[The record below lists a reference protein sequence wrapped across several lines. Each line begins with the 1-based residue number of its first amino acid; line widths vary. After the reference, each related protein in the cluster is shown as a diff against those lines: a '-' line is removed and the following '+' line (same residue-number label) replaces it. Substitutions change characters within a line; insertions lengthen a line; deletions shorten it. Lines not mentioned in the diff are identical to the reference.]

1 MEKKIL
7 RQLIMM
13 SMRVLYGFLIQL
25 IFCSVL
31 LANTSNAQRK
41 TIEDVRVELEV
52 QNKSLRAVF
61 NDIEQKTDFRFT
73 FDANHIDTSSRL
85 GAISH
90 SGTVYDLLVT
100 LSRQTGLSFTQINDN
115 IHVNANSQNT
125 AVAIAE
131 AEEIKVSGKVVDDTG
146 AAMPGVTVKVES
158 TGQGTVTDLDGKYQI
173 EVEGGDVLIFSFI
186 GFVTQRR
193 EVGNQ
198 SIIDVEMQEDTQA
211 LEEVVVVGY
220 GTVKKSDLTGS
231 VVSLRSDEQ
240 NQGVNTSVDQLLKG
254 KAAGVNVV
262 QNSSE
267 PGGGIS
273 ISIRGASSVNAGTGP
288 LYVIDGLP
296 IDNSAMTTGGGSNYP
311 DVRTPTNPLAAIN
324 PNDIESIE
332 ILKDASATAIYG
344 ARGANGVIMVTT
356 KKGKS
361 GQMRI
366 NYDGYVGVQSVAR
379 RLDVLNAEQYQMVM
393 NDLIADGG
401 GIADQ
406 MVDVIE
412 DGGTD
417 WQDELFRSNA
427 PVTNQN
433 LSFSG
438 GNEKTNYFAAL
449 NYFNQEGVVK
459 SSAFE
464 RYSARLNLETKFSDR
479 LTLGMNL
486 NASFSENDQVPAQS
500 FGVNENNGSL
510 YAAYNFDPTL
520 SIYGDDG
527 RYRISPFIS
536 IDNPLAIAYGKN
548 AMIERYRNMAVA
560 YADYKILPEWSVKLN
575 LGTDV
580 TNQRR
585 DVYIDRS
592 TKDGLANGGIATIL
606 QERQSNYLIELTTTY
621 DKTFDDHH
629 FTAVAG
635 VTTQKFA
642 SANTTSHGKS
652 FPSDATGT
660 DNIGLGDPTQF
671 NINSFRANNRLLS
684 YLGRVN
690 YTLMDKYLFTGTLR
704 IDGSSRFG
712 ENNKFG
718 YFPSGAFAWKVNEEP
733 FMQDLETLSTLKFRA
748 SWGQTGNQEIGNYL
762 SISTFIPGPDAV
774 FNDQKV
780 STTQPARIPN
790 PDLKWE
796 TTEQW
801 DIGLDF
807 GLFRDRVFGSLD
819 YFRKNTFDMLL
830 YLPIPTSTGYTRR
843 ITNIGSVKNSGIE
856 AAITSVNFDGEFS
869 WTTTLNLATVKNEV
883 TSLGGVGQII
893 GGSAGFANQI
903 WIIKEGL
910 PMNSFYGYQID
921 GVWQEGDDFDQTT
934 DNVAPGD
941 LKFRDVNGDQTVN
954 ADDREVLGN
963 SFPDLTYSFA
973 NTFEYKGFSL
983 YVFFEGVHGISML
996 NNNLVDT
1003 YFPIN
1008 FRRNKFAK
1016 PYLNRWT
1023 PENPSTVYPSFV
1035 NPTGQGQKEV
1045 NSYTIQDASYLRLN
1059 TVTLNYNIPMQQSNT
1074 FRSAQVYVT
1083 GTNLWT
1089 ITNYDGVDP
1098 AVNPNGNANIRID
1111 YNAYP
1116 TATSFLLGVKLGF

>member
-1 MEKKIL
+1 MQKKIL
-7 RQLIMM
+7 RQLIKM

-25 IFCSVL
+25 AFCTVL
-31 LANTSNAQRK
+31 LANTSKAQRK
-41 TIEDVRVELEV
+41 TIEEVRVDVRLQDRTLGAIMKDLE
-52 QNKSLRAVF
+52 R
-61 NDIEQKTDFRFT
+61 KTDFRFT
-73 FDANHIDTSSRL
+73 FDTNGVNTDQQMASDNF
-85 GAISH
+85 
-90 SGTVYDLLVT
+90 SGTVYELLVI
-100 LSRQTGLSFTQINDN
+100 LSRQSGLSFTQINSN
-115 IHVNANSQNT
+115 IHVSENESRKE
-125 AVAIAE
+125 VAIKEAAE
-131 AEEIKVSGKVVDDTG
+131 ITVKGKVVDESG
-146 AAMPGVTVKVES
+146 LALPGLTVKIES
-158 TGQGTVTDLDGKYQI
+158 SGRGTVTDLDGNYQI
-173 EVEGGDVLIFSFI
+173 TAEEGDVLIFSFI
-186 GFVTQRR
+186 GFETQR
-193 EVGNQ
+193 VQIGNQ
-198 SIIDVEMQEDTQA
+198 TTIDVVMKEDTQA

-231 VVSLRSDEQ
+231 VVSLKSDEQ

-296 IDNSAMTTGGGSNYP
+296 IDNSSMTAGSGGNYP
-311 DVRTPTNPLAAIN
+311 DSRTPTNPLAAIN

-366 NYDGYVGVQSVAR
+366 NYDGYVGVQHVAN
-379 RLDVLNAEQYQMVM
+379 RLDVLSAEEYQTVM
-393 NDLIADGG
+393 NGIIADGG

-406 MVDVIE
+406 EVDVIE

-417 WQDELFRSNA
+417 WQDELFRTSA

-449 NYFNQEGVVK
+449 NYFNQQGVVK

-479 LTLGMNL
+479 LTVGLNMNT
-486 NASFSENDQVPAQS
+486 SFSENDQVPAQS
-500 FGVNENNGSL
+500 FGVNENNGAL

-520 SIYGDDG
+520 SIYGEDG
-527 RYRISPFIS
+527 RYRISPYIS
-536 IDNPLAIAYGKN
+536 IDNPLALAFGKN
-548 AMIERYRNMAVA
+548 AMIERYRNMAVT
-560 YADYKILPEWSVKLN
+560 YANYKILPEWSVKVN
-575 LGTDV
+575 FGTDV
-580 TNQRR
+580 TNQRK

-606 QERQSNYLIELTTTY
+606 QERQSNYLMEFTTTY
-621 DKTFDDHH
+621 DKTFNDHH
-629 FTAVAG
+629 LTAVAG
-635 VTTQKFA
+635 VTTQKF
-642 SANTTSHGKS
+642 SMANTQSHGKS

-671 NINSFRANNRLLS
+671 NINSFKATNRLLS

-690 YTLMDKYLFTGTLR
+690 YTLKDKYLFTGTLR

-712 ENNKFG
+712 ENNKYG
-718 YFPSGAFAWKVNEEP
+718 YFPSGAFAWKVKEES
-733 FMQDLETLSTLKFRA
+733 FMQDLEALSTFKFRA

-762 SISTFIPGPDAV
+762 SISTFVPGPDAV

-819 YFRKNTFDMLL
+819 YFSKKTFDMLL
-830 YLPIPTSTGYTRR
+830 YLPIPTSTGYTNR

-856 AAITSVNFDGEFS
+856 AAITSVNFDGDFT

-910 PMNSFYGYQID
+910 PMYSFYGYQVD

-941 LKFRDVNGDQTVN
+941 LKFRDIDGDQTVN

-963 SFPDLTYSFA
+963 SFPDLTYSLA

-983 YVFFEGVHGISML
+983 YVFLEGVHGISML

-1008 FRRNKFAK
+1008 FRRNKFAE

-1023 PENPSTVYPSFV
+1023 PENPSNEYPSFV
-1035 NPTGQGQKEV
+1035 NPTAQGQKEV
-1045 NSYTIQDASYLRLN
+1045 NSYTVQDASYLRLN
-1059 TVTLNYNIPMQQSNT
+1059 TVTLNYTIPMQSNT
-1074 FRSAQVYVT
+1074 FRNAQVYVT
-1083 GTNLWT
+1083 GTNLLT
-1089 ITNYDGVDP
+1089 ITKYDGVDP

-1116 TATSFLLGVKLGF
+1116 TAMSFLLGVKLGF

>member
-1 MEKKIL
+1 MQKKIL
-7 RQLIMM
+7 RQLIKM

-25 IFCSVL
+25 VFCTVL

-41 TIEDVRVELEV
+41 TIEDVRVDVRL
-52 QNKSLRAVF
+52 QNKSLQAVM
-61 NDIEQKTDFRFT
+61 DDLERKTDFRFT
-73 FDANHIDTSSRL
+73 FDTNGIDTGQRVVSDGFTGS
-85 GAISH
+85 
-90 SGTVYDLLVT
+90 VYDLLVI
-100 LSRQTGLSFTQINDN
+100 LSRESGLSFTQINNN
-115 IHVNANSQNT
+115 IHVSENENSEK
-125 AVAIAE
+125 VAIKEAAE
-131 AEEIKVSGKVVDDTG
+131 VTIKGKVVDEEG
-146 AAMPGVTVKVES
+146 MALPGLTVKIES
-158 TGQGTVTDLDGKYQI
+158 SGKGTVTDL
-173 EVEGGDVLIFSFI
+173 EGNYKITAEEGDVLIFSFI
-186 GFVTQRR
+186 GFETQR
-193 EVGNQ
+193 VQIGNQ
-198 SIIDVEMQEDTQA
+198 TSIDVVMKEDTQA

-267 PGGGIS
+267 PGGGVS

-296 IDNSAMTTGGGSNYP
+296 IDNSSMTAGGGGNYP
-311 DVRTPTNPLAAIN
+311 DTRSPTNPLAAIN

-366 NYDGYVGVQSVAR
+366 NYDGYVGVQNIAN
-379 RLDVLNAEQYQMVM
+379 RLDVLSATEYQMVM
-393 NDLIADGG
+393 NDIIADGG

-406 MVDVIE
+406 TVDIIE
-412 DGGTD
+412 EGGTD
-417 WQDELFRSNA
+417 WQDELFRTSA

-449 NYFNQEGVVK
+449 NYFNQQGVVK

-479 LTLGMNL
+479 LTVGLNMNT
-486 NASFSENDQVPAQS
+486 SFSENDQVPAQS
-500 FGVNENNGSL
+500 FGVNENNGAL

-527 RYRISPFIS
+527 RYRISPYIS
-536 IDNPLAIAYGKN
+536 IDNPLALAFGKN
-548 AMIERYRNMAVA
+548 AMIERYRNMAVT
-560 YADYKILPEWSVKLN
+560 YANYKILPEWSVKVN
-575 LGTDV
+575 FGTDV
-580 TNQRR
+580 TNQRK

-592 TKDGLANGGIATIL
+592 TLDGLANGGIATIL
-606 QERQSNYLIELTTTY
+606 QERQSNYLMELTTTY

-629 FTAVAG
+629 LTALAG
-635 VTTQKFA
+635 VTTQKF
-642 SANTTSHGKS
+642 SMSNTASHGKS

-671 NINSFRANNRLLS
+671 NINSFKATNRLLS

-690 YTLMDKYLFTGTLR
+690 YTLKDKYLFTGTLR

-718 YFPSGAFAWKVNEEP
+718 YFPSGAFAWKVKEES
-733 FMQDLETLSTLKFRA
+733 FMQDLEALSTFKFRA

-762 SISTFIPGPDAV
+762 SISTFVPGPDAV

-819 YFRKNTFDMLL
+819 YFRKNTYDMLL
-830 YLPIPTSTGYTRR
+830 FLPIPTSTGYTNR

-856 AAITSVNFDGEFS
+856 AAITSVNFDGEFT
-869 WTTTLNLATVKNEV
+869 WTTTLNLATIKNEV

-893 GGSAGFANQI
+893 GGGAGFANQI
-903 WIIKEGL
+903 WKIQEGL
-910 PMNSFYGYQID
+910 PMYSFYGYQVD

-934 DNVAPGD
+934 DNVEPGD
-941 LKFRDVNGDQTVN
+941 LKFRDINGDQTVN

-963 SFPDLTYSFA
+963 SFPDLTYSIA

-1008 FRRNKFAK
+1008 FRRNKFAE

-1023 PENPSTVYPSFV
+1023 PENPSNEYPSFV
-1035 NPTGQGQKEV
+1035 NPTAQGQKEV

-1059 TVTLNYNIPMQQSNT
+1059 TVTLNYTIPMQSNT
-1074 FRSAQVYVT
+1074 FRNAQVYVT
-1083 GTNLWT
+1083 GTNLFT
-1089 ITNYDGVDP
+1089 ITKYDGVDP

-1116 TATSFLLGVKLGF
+1116 TAMSFLLGVKLGF

>member
-1 MEKKIL
+1 M
-7 RQLIMM
+7 
-13 SMRVLYGFLIQL
+13 
-25 IFCSVL
+25 
-31 LANTSNAQRK
+31 
-41 TIEDVRVELEV
+41 
-52 QNKSLRAVF
+52 
-61 NDIEQKTDFRFT
+61 
-73 FDANHIDTSSRL
+73 
-85 GAISH
+85 
-90 SGTVYDLLVT
+90 
-100 LSRQTGLSFTQINDN
+100 TQ
-115 IHVNANSQNT
+115 
-125 AVAIAE
+125 
-131 AEEIKVSGKVVDDTG
+131 
-146 AAMPGVTVKVES
+146 
-158 TGQGTVTDLDGKYQI
+158 
-173 EVEGGDVLIFSFI
+173 EVEI
-186 GFVTQRR
+186 
-193 EVGNQ
+193 GNQ
-198 SIIDVEMQEDTQA
+198 STIDITLREDTHS
-211 LEEVVVVGY
+211 LEEVVVIGY

-267 PGGGIS
+267 PGGGVS

-296 IDNSAMTTGGGSNYP
+296 IDNSAMTTNGGGNYP
-311 DVRTPTNPLAAIN
+311 SIRTPTNPLAAIN

-356 KKGKS
+356 KKGDS

-366 NYDGYVGVQSVAR
+366 NYDGYVGIQNVGN
-379 RLDVLNAEQYQMVM
+379 RLDMLNAEEYQQVM
-393 NDLIADGG
+393 NGIIADGG

-406 MVDVIE
+406 AVDVIE

-417 WQDELFRSNA
+417 WQEELFRTNA

-438 GNEKTNYFAAL
+438 GNDKTNYFAAL
-449 NYFNQEGVVK
+449 NYFNQQGVVN

-464 RYSARLNLETKFSDR
+464 RYSARLNLESKFSER
-479 LTLGMNL
+479 LTVGL
-486 NASFSENDQVPAQS
+486 NINSSYSQNDQVPAQS
-500 FGVNENNGSL
+500 FGVNENNGAL

-520 SIYGDDG
+520 SIYGEDG
-527 RYRISPFIS
+527 RYRISPYIS
-536 IDNPLAIAYGKN
+536 IDNPLALAYGKN
-548 AMIERYRNMAVA
+548 AMIERYRNMAVT
-560 YADYKILPEWSVKLN
+560 YAKYKILPEWSVN
-575 LGTDV
+575 VNFGTDV

-592 TKDGLANGGIATIL
+592 TLDGLANGGIATIA
-606 QERQSNYLIELTTTY
+606 QERQSNYLMEFTTTY
-621 DKTFDDHH
+621 DKAFADHH
-629 FTAVAG
+629 IAAVAG
-635 VTTQKFA
+635 VTTQKF
-642 SANTTSHGKS
+642 SMANTQSHGKS

-671 NINSFRANNRLLS
+671 NINSFKATNRLLS

-690 YTLMDKYLFTGTLR
+690 YTLKNKYLFTGTLR

-712 ENNKFG
+712 ENNKYG
-718 YFPSGAFAWKVNEEP
+718 YFPSGAFAWKMKEER
-733 FMQDLETLSTLKFRA
+733 FMQDLEALSTMKFRA

-762 SISTFIPGPDAV
+762 SISTFVPGPDAV
-774 FNDQKV
+774 LNDQKV

-807 GLFRDRVFGSLD
+807 GLFKDRIFGSLD
-819 YFRKNTFDMLL
+819 YFSKKTFDMLL
-830 YLPIPTSTGYTRR
+830 YLPIPTSTGYTNR
-843 ITNIGSVKNSGIE
+843 ITNIGSVRNTGLE
-856 AAITSVNFDGEFS
+856 AAITSVNFDREFT
-869 WTTTLNLATVKNEV
+869 WTTTLNLATLKNEV
-883 TSLGGVGQII
+883 TSLGGAGQII

-903 WIIKEGL
+903 WIIKKGL
-910 PMNSFYGYQID
+910 PMYSFYGYQVD
-921 GVWQEGDDFDQTT
+921 GVWQEGDDYDQTT
-934 DNVAPGD
+934 DNVSPGD
-941 LKFRDVNGDQTVN
+941 MKFRDVNGDRTVN
-954 ADDREVLGN
+954 ADDRQVLGN
-963 SFPDLTYSFA
+963 SFPDLTYSIA

-1008 FRRNKFAK
+1008 FRRNKFAE

-1023 PENPSTVYPSFV
+1023 PDNPSTVYPSFV
-1035 NPTGQGQKEV
+1035 NPTAQGQKEV
-1045 NSYTIQDASYLRLN
+1045 NSYTIEDASYLRLN
-1059 TVTLNYNIPMQQSNT
+1059 TVTLNYTIPMQSDT
-1074 FRSAQVYVT
+1074 FRNAQVYVT

-1089 ITNYDGVDP
+1089 ITNYSGVDP

-1116 TATSFLLGVKLGF
+1116 TATTFLLGVKLGF

>member
-1 MEKKIL
+1 
-7 RQLIMM
+7 
-13 SMRVLYGFLIQL
+13 MRVLYGFLIQL
-25 IFCSVL
+25 AFCTVL
-31 LANTSNAQRK
+31 LANTSKAQRK
-41 TIEDVRVELEV
+41 TIEEVRVDVRLQDRTLGAIMKDLE
-52 QNKSLRAVF
+52 R
-61 NDIEQKTDFRFT
+61 KTDFRFT
-73 FDANHIDTSSRL
+73 FDTNGVNTDQQMASDNF
-85 GAISH
+85 
-90 SGTVYDLLVT
+90 SGTVYELLVI
-100 LSRQTGLSFTQINDN
+100 LSRQSGLSFTQINSN
-115 IHVNANSQNT
+115 IHVSENESRKE
-125 AVAIAE
+125 VAIKEAAE
-131 AEEIKVSGKVVDDTG
+131 ITVKGKVVDESG
-146 AAMPGVTVKVES
+146 LALPGLTVKIES
-158 TGQGTVTDLDGKYQI
+158 SGRGTVTDLDGNYQI
-173 EVEGGDVLIFSFI
+173 TAEEGDVLIFSFI
-186 GFVTQRR
+186 GFETQR
-193 EVGNQ
+193 VQIGNQ
-198 SIIDVEMQEDTQA
+198 TTIDVVMKEDTQA

-231 VVSLRSDEQ
+231 VVSLKSDEQ

-296 IDNSAMTTGGGSNYP
+296 IDNSSMTAGSGGNYP
-311 DVRTPTNPLAAIN
+311 DSRTPTNPLAAIN

-366 NYDGYVGVQSVAR
+366 NYDGYVGVQHVAN
-379 RLDVLNAEQYQMVM
+379 RLDVLSAEEYQTVM
-393 NDLIADGG
+393 NGIIADGG

-406 MVDVIE
+406 EVDVIE

-417 WQDELFRSNA
+417 WQDELFRTSA

-449 NYFNQEGVVK
+449 NYFNQQGVVK

-479 LTLGMNL
+479 LTVGLNMNT
-486 NASFSENDQVPAQS
+486 SFSENDQVPAQS
-500 FGVNENNGSL
+500 FGVNENNGAL

-520 SIYGDDG
+520 SIYGEDG
-527 RYRISPFIS
+527 RYRISPYIS
-536 IDNPLAIAYGKN
+536 IDNPLALAFGKN
-548 AMIERYRNMAVA
+548 AMIERYRNMAVT
-560 YADYKILPEWSVKLN
+560 YANYKILPEWSVKVN
-575 LGTDV
+575 FGTDV
-580 TNQRR
+580 TNQRK

-606 QERQSNYLIELTTTY
+606 QERQSNYLMEFTTTY
-621 DKTFDDHH
+621 DKTFNDHH
-629 FTAVAG
+629 LTAVAG
-635 VTTQKFA
+635 VTTQKF
-642 SANTTSHGKS
+642 SMANTQSHGKS

-671 NINSFRANNRLLS
+671 NINSFKATNRLLS

-690 YTLMDKYLFTGTLR
+690 YTLKDKYLFTGTLR

-712 ENNKFG
+712 ENNKYG
-718 YFPSGAFAWKVNEEP
+718 YFPSGAFAWKVKEES
-733 FMQDLETLSTLKFRA
+733 FMQDLEALSTFKFRA

-762 SISTFIPGPDAV
+762 SISTFVPGPDAV

-819 YFRKNTFDMLL
+819 YFSKKTFDMLL
-830 YLPIPTSTGYTRR
+830 YLPIPTSTGYTNR

-856 AAITSVNFDGEFS
+856 AAITSVNFDGDFT

-910 PMNSFYGYQID
+910 PMYSFYGYQVD

-941 LKFRDVNGDQTVN
+941 LKFRDIDGDQTVN

-963 SFPDLTYSFA
+963 SFPDLTYSLA

-983 YVFFEGVHGISML
+983 YVFLEGVHGISML

-1008 FRRNKFAK
+1008 FRRNKFAE

-1023 PENPSTVYPSFV
+1023 PENPSNEYPSFV
-1035 NPTGQGQKEV
+1035 NPTAQGQKEV
-1045 NSYTIQDASYLRLN
+1045 NSYTVQDASYLRLN
-1059 TVTLNYNIPMQQSNT
+1059 TVTLNYTIPMQSNT
-1074 FRSAQVYVT
+1074 FRNAQVYVT
-1083 GTNLWT
+1083 GTNLLT
-1089 ITNYDGVDP
+1089 ITKYDGVDP

-1116 TATSFLLGVKLGF
+1116 TAMSFLLGVKLGF

>member
-1 MEKKIL
+1 
-7 RQLIMM
+7 
-13 SMRVLYGFLIQL
+13 MRVLYGFLIQL
-25 IFCSVL
+25 VFCTVL

-41 TIEDVRVELEV
+41 TIEDVRVDVRL
-52 QNKSLRAVF
+52 QNKSLQAVM
-61 NDIEQKTDFRFT
+61 DDLERKTDFRFT
-73 FDANHIDTSSRL
+73 FDTNGIDTGQRVVSDGFTGS
-85 GAISH
+85 
-90 SGTVYDLLVT
+90 VYDLLVI
-100 LSRQTGLSFTQINDN
+100 LSRESGLSFTQINNN
-115 IHVNANSQNT
+115 IHVSENENSEK
-125 AVAIAE
+125 VAIKEAAE
-131 AEEIKVSGKVVDDTG
+131 VTIKGKVVDEEG
-146 AAMPGVTVKVES
+146 MALPGLTVKIES
-158 TGQGTVTDLDGKYQI
+158 SGKGTVTDL
-173 EVEGGDVLIFSFI
+173 EGNYKITAEEGDVLIFSFI
-186 GFVTQRR
+186 GFETQR
-193 EVGNQ
+193 VQIGNQ
-198 SIIDVEMQEDTQA
+198 TSIDVVMKEDTQA

-267 PGGGIS
+267 PGGGVS

-296 IDNSAMTTGGGSNYP
+296 IDNSSMTAGGGGNYP
-311 DVRTPTNPLAAIN
+311 DTRSPTNPLAAIN

-366 NYDGYVGVQSVAR
+366 NYDGYVGVQNIAN
-379 RLDVLNAEQYQMVM
+379 RLDVLSATEYQMVM
-393 NDLIADGG
+393 NDIIADGG

-406 MVDVIE
+406 TVDIIE
-412 DGGTD
+412 EGGTD
-417 WQDELFRSNA
+417 WQDELFRTSA

-449 NYFNQEGVVK
+449 NYFNQQGVVK

-479 LTLGMNL
+479 LTVGLNMNT
-486 NASFSENDQVPAQS
+486 SFSENDQVPAQS
-500 FGVNENNGSL
+500 FGVNENNGAL

-527 RYRISPFIS
+527 RYRISPYIS
-536 IDNPLAIAYGKN
+536 IDNPLALAFGKN
-548 AMIERYRNMAVA
+548 AMIERYRNMAVT
-560 YADYKILPEWSVKLN
+560 YANYKILPEWSVKVN
-575 LGTDV
+575 FGTDV
-580 TNQRR
+580 TNQRK

-592 TKDGLANGGIATIL
+592 TLDGLANGGIATIL
-606 QERQSNYLIELTTTY
+606 QERQSNYLMELTTTY

-629 FTAVAG
+629 LTALAG
-635 VTTQKFA
+635 VTTQKF
-642 SANTTSHGKS
+642 SMSNTASHGKS

-671 NINSFRANNRLLS
+671 NINSFKATNRLLS

-690 YTLMDKYLFTGTLR
+690 YTLKDKYLFTGTLR

-718 YFPSGAFAWKVNEEP
+718 YFPSGAFAWKVKEES
-733 FMQDLETLSTLKFRA
+733 FMQDLEALSTFKFRA

-762 SISTFIPGPDAV
+762 SISTFVPGPDAV

-819 YFRKNTFDMLL
+819 YFRKNTYDMLL
-830 YLPIPTSTGYTRR
+830 FLPIPTSTGYTNR

-856 AAITSVNFDGEFS
+856 AAITSVNFDGEFT
-869 WTTTLNLATVKNEV
+869 WTTTLNLATIKNEV

-893 GGSAGFANQI
+893 GGGAGFANQI
-903 WIIKEGL
+903 WKIQEGL
-910 PMNSFYGYQID
+910 PMYSFYGYQVD

-934 DNVAPGD
+934 DNVEPGD
-941 LKFRDVNGDQTVN
+941 LKFRDINGDQTVN

-963 SFPDLTYSFA
+963 SFPDLTYSIA

-1008 FRRNKFAK
+1008 FRRNKFAE

-1023 PENPSTVYPSFV
+1023 PENPSNEYPSFV
-1035 NPTGQGQKEV
+1035 NPTAQGQKEV

-1059 TVTLNYNIPMQQSNT
+1059 TVTLNYTIPMQSNT
-1074 FRSAQVYVT
+1074 FRNAQVYVT
-1083 GTNLWT
+1083 GTNLFT
-1089 ITNYDGVDP
+1089 ITKYDGVDP

-1116 TATSFLLGVKLGF
+1116 TAMSFLLGVKLGF

>member
-1 MEKKIL
+1 
-7 RQLIMM
+7 
-13 SMRVLYGFLIQL
+13 MRVLYGFLIQL
-25 IFCSVL
+25 VFCTVL

-41 TIEDVRVELEV
+41 TIEDVRVDVRLQDRTLQAVMKDLE
-52 QNKSLRAVF
+52 R
-61 NDIEQKTDFRFT
+61 KTDFRFT
-73 FDANHIDTSSRL
+73 FDTNGVDTDQKMASDKFTGS
-85 GAISH
+85 
-90 SGTVYDLLVT
+90 VYDLLVV
-100 LSRQTGLSFTQINDN
+100 LSRESGLSFTQINNN
-115 IHVNANSQNT
+115 IHVSENENKGK
-125 AVAIAE
+125 VAIKEAAE
-131 AEEIKVSGKVVDDTG
+131 ITIKGKVVDEVG
-146 AAMPGVTVKVES
+146 MALPGLTVKIES
-158 TGQGTVTDLDGKYQI
+158 SGKGTVTDLEGNYQLTA
-173 EVEGGDVLIFSFI
+173 EEGDVLIFSFI
-186 GFVTQRR
+186 GFQTQR
-193 EVGNQ
+193 VQIGNQ
-198 SIIDVEMQEDTQA
+198 TTIDVIMKEDTQA

-296 IDNSAMTTGGGSNYP
+296 IDNSSMTTSGGGNYP
-311 DVRTPTNPLAAIN
+311 DSRSPTNPLAAIN

-361 GQMRI
+361 GQTRI
-366 NYDGYVGVQSVAR
+366 NYDGYVGVQNVAN
-379 RLDVLNAEQYQMVM
+379 RLDVLSAEEYQMVM
-393 NDLIADGG
+393 NGIIADGG

-406 MVDVIE
+406 TVDVIE
-412 DGGTD
+412 DGGTN
-417 WQDELFRSNA
+417 WQDELFRTSA

-449 NYFNQEGVVK
+449 NYFNQQGVVK

-479 LTLGMNL
+479 LTVGLNMNT
-486 NASFSENDQVPAQS
+486 SFSENDQVPAQS
-500 FGVNENNGSL
+500 FGVNENNGAL

-527 RYRISPFIS
+527 RYRISPYIS
-536 IDNPLAIAYGKN
+536 IDNPLALAYGKN
-548 AMIERYRNMAVA
+548 AMIERYRNMAVT
-560 YADYKILPEWSVKLN
+560 YANYKILPEWSVKVN
-575 LGTDV
+575 FGTDV

-592 TKDGLANGGIATIL
+592 TLDGLANGGIATIL
-606 QERQSNYLIELTTTY
+606 QERQSNYLMELTTTY
-621 DKTFDDHH
+621 DKTFEDHH
-629 FTAVAG
+629 LTALAG
-635 VTTQKFA
+635 VTTQKF
-642 SANTTSHGKS
+642 SMSNTTSHGKS

-671 NINSFRANNRLLS
+671 NINSFKATNRLLS

-690 YTLMDKYLFTGTLR
+690 YTLKDKYLFTGTLR

-712 ENNKFG
+712 ENNKYG
-718 YFPSGAFAWKVNEEP
+718 YFPSGAFAWKVKEES
-733 FMQDLETLSTLKFRA
+733 FMQDLEALSTFKFRA

-762 SISTFIPGPDAV
+762 SISTFVPGPDAV
-774 FNDQKV
+774 FDDQKV

-819 YFRKNTFDMLL
+819 YFVKNTYDMLL
-830 YLPIPTSTGYTRR
+830 YLPIPTSTGYTNR

-856 AAITSVNFDGEFS
+856 AAITSVNFDGEFT

-883 TSLGGVGQII
+883 TSLGGVDQII

-903 WIIKEGL
+903 WMIKEGL
-910 PMNSFYGYQID
+910 PMYSFYGYQVD

-934 DNVAPGD
+934 DNVVPGD
-941 LKFRDVNGDQTVN
+941 MKFRDINGDQTVN

-963 SFPDLTYSFA
+963 SFPDFTYSIA

-1008 FRRNKFAK
+1008 FRRNKFAE

-1023 PENPSTVYPSFV
+1023 PENPSNEYPSFV
-1035 NPTGQGQKEV
+1035 NPTAQGQKEV

-1059 TVTLNYNIPMQQSNT
+1059 TLTLNYTIPMQSST
-1074 FRSAQVYVT
+1074 FRNAQVYIT
-1083 GTNLWT
+1083 GTNLLT
-1089 ITNYDGVDP
+1089 ITDYDGVDP

>member
-1 MEKKIL
+1 
-7 RQLIMM
+7 
-13 SMRVLYGFLIQL
+13 MRILYGFLIQL
-25 IFCSVL
+25 VFCTVL
-31 LANTSNAQRK
+31 LANTSKAQRK
-41 TIEDVRVELEV
+41 TIEDVTLDIRL
-52 QNKSLRAVF
+52 QNRTLDAVF
-61 NDIEQKTDFRFT
+61 KEVERKTDFRFT
-73 FDANHIDTSSRL
+73 LNENGINTSQRVE
-85 GAISH
+85 ADIH

-100 LSRQTGLSFTQINDN
+100 LSKQTGLSFTQINDN
-115 IHVNANSQNT
+115 IHVNQNT
-125 AVAIAE
+125 KSKQV
-131 AEEIKVSGKVVDDTG
+131 EIKEMAEVTISGNVVDDTG
-146 AAMPGVTVKVES
+146 EPMPGVTVKVES
-158 TGQGTVTDLDGKYQI
+158 TGKGTVTDMDGHYEI
-173 EVEGGDVLIFSFI
+173 TVEEGDVLIYSFI
-186 GFVTQRR
+186 GFMTQRVA
-193 EVGNQ
+193 VGNQ
-198 SIIDVEMQEDTQA
+198 STIDIEMQEDTQA

-231 VVSLRSDEQ
+231 VVSLKSDEQ

-273 ISIRGASSVNAGTGP
+273 ISIRGASSINAGTGP

-296 IDNSAMTTGGGSNYP
+296 IDNSSMTTSGGGNYP
-311 DVRTPTNPLAAIN
+311 DIRTPTNPLAAIN

-356 KKGKS
+356 KKGRA
-361 GQMRI
+361 GEMRI
-366 NYDGYVGVQSVAR
+366 NYDGYVGVQNVAR
-379 RLDVLNAEQYQMVM
+379 KLDILSAEEYQMVM

-406 MVDVIE
+406 TVDVIE
-412 DGGTD
+412 NGGTD
-417 WQDELFRSNA
+417 WQEELFRTSA

-449 NYFNQEGVVK
+449 NYFNQQGVVK
-459 SSAFE
+459 SSSFE
-464 RYSARLNLETKFSDR
+464 RYSARLNLENKFSDR
-479 LTLGMNL
+479 LTVGLNMNT
-486 NASFSENDQVPAQS
+486 SFSENDQVPAQS
-500 FGVNENNGSL
+500 FGVNENNGAL

-527 RYRISPFIS
+527 RYRISPYIS
-536 IDNPLAIAYGKN
+536 IDNPLALAYGKN
-548 AMIERYRNMAVA
+548 ALIERYRTMAVT
-560 YADYKILPEWSVKLN
+560 YANYKILPELSVKLN

-580 TNQRR
+580 TNQRK

-592 TKDGLANGGIATIL
+592 TKDGLANGGIATIF
-606 QERQSNYLIELTTTY
+606 QERQSNYLVEFTTTY
-621 DKTFDDHH
+621 DKVFDGHH
-629 FTAVAG
+629 LTAVAG
-635 VTTQKFA
+635 VTTQNF
-642 SANTTSHGKS
+642 SMANTSSHGKS

-671 NINSFRANNRLLS
+671 NINSFKATNRLLS

-690 YTLMDKYLFTGTLR
+690 YTLNDKYLFTGTLR

-718 YFPSGAFAWKVNEEP
+718 YFPSGAFAWKMKEEP
-733 FMQDLETLSTLKFRA
+733 FMQNLEALSTFKFRA

-762 SISTFIPGPDAV
+762 SISTFVPGPDAV

-790 PDLKWE
+790 ADLKWE

-807 GLFRDRVFGSLD
+807 GLFRDRIFGSLD

-830 YLPIPTSTGYTRR
+830 YLPIPTSTGYTNR

-856 AAITSVNFDGEFS
+856 AAITSVNMDGEFT
-869 WTTTLNLATVKNEV
+869 WTTTLNMATVKNEV

-893 GGSAGFANQI
+893 GGGAGFANQI

-910 PMNSFYGYQID
+910 PMYSFYGYQVD

-934 DNVAPGD
+934 DNVGPGD
-941 LKFRDVNGDQTVN
+941 MKFRDVNGDQTVN

-963 SFPDLTYSFA
+963 SFPDLTYSLA

-1008 FRRNKFAK
+1008 FRRNKFAE

-1023 PENPSTVYPSFV
+1023 PENPSSVYPSFI
-1035 NPTGQGQKEV
+1035 NPTAQGQKEV

-1059 TVTLNYNIPMQQSNT
+1059 TVTLNYTIPMQRSNT

>member
-1 MEKKIL
+1 
-7 RQLIMM
+7 
-13 SMRVLYGFLIQL
+13 MRVLYGFLIQL
-25 IFCSVL
+25 VFCTVL

-41 TIEDVRVELEV
+41 TIEEVRVDVRLQDRTLGAVMKDLE
-52 QNKSLRAVF
+52 R
-61 NDIEQKTDFRFT
+61 KTDFRFT
-73 FDANHIDTSSRL
+73 FDTNGVDTNQRVASDNFNGS
-85 GAISH
+85 
-90 SGTVYDLLVT
+90 VYDLLVI
-100 LSRQTGLSFTQINDN
+100 LSRESGLSFTQINSN
-115 IHVNANSQNT
+115 IHVSENENSEK
-125 AVAIAE
+125 VAIKEAAE
-131 AEEIKVSGKVVDDTG
+131 ITVKGKVTDEGGMALPGLTVKIESSGK
-146 AAMPGVTVKVES
+146 
-158 TGQGTVTDLDGKYQI
+158 GTVTDLEGNYQI
-173 EVEGGDVLIFSFI
+173 TAEEGDVLIFSFI
-186 GFVTQRR
+186 GFQTQR
-193 EVGNQ
+193 VQIGNQ
-198 SIIDVEMQEDTQA
+198 TTIDVVMKEDTQA

-296 IDNSAMTTGGGSNYP
+296 IDNSSMTAGSGGNYP
-311 DVRTPTNPLAAIN
+311 DSRTPTNPLAAIN

-366 NYDGYVGVQSVAR
+366 NYDGYVGVQNVAN
-379 RLDVLNAEQYQMVM
+379 RLDVLTAEEYQTVM
-393 NDLIADGG
+393 NGIIADGG

-406 MVDVIE
+406 EVDMIE

-417 WQDELFRSNA
+417 WQDELFRTSA

-449 NYFNQEGVVK
+449 NYFNQQGVVK
-459 SSAFE
+459 SSSFE

-479 LTLGMNL
+479 LTVGLNMNS
-486 NASFSENDQVPAQS
+486 SFSENDQVPAQS
-500 FGVNENNGSL
+500 FGVNENNGAL

-520 SIYGDDG
+520 RIYGDDG
-527 RYRISPFIS
+527 RYRISPYIS
-536 IDNPLAIAYGKN
+536 IDNPLALAFGKN
-548 AMIERYRNMAVA
+548 AMIERYRNMAVT
-560 YADYKILPEWSVKLN
+560 YANYKILPEWSVKVN

-580 TNQRR
+580 TNQRK

-606 QERQSNYLIELTTTY
+606 QERQSNYLMEFTTTY
-621 DKTFDDHH
+621 DKTFNDHH
-629 FTAVAG
+629 LTAVAG
-635 VTTQKFA
+635 VTTQKF
-642 SANTTSHGKS
+642 SMANTQSHGKS

-671 NINSFRANNRLLS
+671 NINSFKATNRLLS

-690 YTLMDKYLFTGTLR
+690 YTLKDKYLFTGTLR

-718 YFPSGAFAWKVNEEP
+718 YFPSGAFAWKVKEES
-733 FMQDLETLSTLKFRA
+733 FMQDLEALSTFKFRA

-762 SISTFIPGPDAV
+762 SISTFVPGPDAV

-807 GLFRDRVFGSLD
+807 GLFRDRIFGSLD
-819 YFRKNTFDMLL
+819 YFRKNTYDMLL
-830 YLPIPTSTGYTRR
+830 FLPIPTSTGYTNR

-856 AAITSVNFDGEFS
+856 AAITSVNFDGDFT
-869 WTTTLNLATVKNEV
+869 WTTTVNLATVKNEV

-903 WIIKEGL
+903 WKIQEGL
-910 PMNSFYGYQID
+910 PMYSFYGYQVD

-941 LKFRDVNGDQTVN
+941 LKFRDINGDQTVN

-963 SFPDLTYSFA
+963 SFPDLTYSIA

-1008 FRRNKFAK
+1008 FRRNKFAE

-1023 PENPSTVYPSFV
+1023 PENPSNEYPSFV
-1035 NPTGQGQKEV
+1035 NPTAQGQKEV
-1045 NSYTIQDASYLRLN
+1045 NSYTVQDASYLRLN
-1059 TVTLNYNIPMQQSNT
+1059 TATLNYNIPLQSNT
-1074 FRSAQVYVT
+1074 FRNAQVYVT
-1083 GTNLWT
+1083 GTNLLT
-1089 ITNYDGVDP
+1089 ITKYDGVDP

-1116 TATSFLLGVKLGF
+1116 TAMSFLLGVKLGF

>member
-1 MEKKIL
+1 MQKKIL
-7 RQLIMM
+7 RQLIKM

-25 IFCSVL
+25 VFCTVL

-41 TIEDVRVELEV
+41 TIEDVRVDVRLQDRTLQAVMKDLE
-52 QNKSLRAVF
+52 R
-61 NDIEQKTDFRFT
+61 KTDFRFT
-73 FDANHIDTSSRL
+73 FDTNGVDTDQKMASDKFTGS
-85 GAISH
+85 
-90 SGTVYDLLVT
+90 VYDLLVV
-100 LSRQTGLSFTQINDN
+100 LSRESGLSFTQINNN
-115 IHVNANSQNT
+115 IHVSENENKGK
-125 AVAIAE
+125 VAIKEAAE
-131 AEEIKVSGKVVDDTG
+131 ITIKGKVVDEVG
-146 AAMPGVTVKVES
+146 MALPGLTVKIES
-158 TGQGTVTDLDGKYQI
+158 SGKGTVTDLEGNYQLTA
-173 EVEGGDVLIFSFI
+173 EEGDVLIFSFI
-186 GFVTQRR
+186 GFQTQR
-193 EVGNQ
+193 VQIGNQ
-198 SIIDVEMQEDTQA
+198 TTIDVIMKEDTQA

-296 IDNSAMTTGGGSNYP
+296 IDNSSMTTSGGGNYP
-311 DVRTPTNPLAAIN
+311 DSRSPTNPLAAIN

-361 GQMRI
+361 GQTRI
-366 NYDGYVGVQSVAR
+366 NYDGYVGVQNVAN
-379 RLDVLNAEQYQMVM
+379 RLDVLSAEEYQMVM
-393 NDLIADGG
+393 NGIIADGG

-406 MVDVIE
+406 TVDVIE
-412 DGGTD
+412 DGGTN
-417 WQDELFRSNA
+417 WQDELFRTSA

-449 NYFNQEGVVK
+449 NYFNQQGVVK

-479 LTLGMNL
+479 LTVGLNMNT
-486 NASFSENDQVPAQS
+486 SFSENDQVPAQS
-500 FGVNENNGSL
+500 FGVNENNGAL

-527 RYRISPFIS
+527 RYRISPYIS
-536 IDNPLAIAYGKN
+536 IDNPLALAYGKN
-548 AMIERYRNMAVA
+548 AMIERYRNMAVT
-560 YADYKILPEWSVKLN
+560 YANYKILPEWSVKVN
-575 LGTDV
+575 FGTDV

-592 TKDGLANGGIATIL
+592 TLDGLANGGIATIL
-606 QERQSNYLIELTTTY
+606 QERQSNYLMELTTTY
-621 DKTFDDHH
+621 DKTFEDHH
-629 FTAVAG
+629 LTALAG
-635 VTTQKFA
+635 VTTQKF
-642 SANTTSHGKS
+642 SMSNTTSHGKS

-671 NINSFRANNRLLS
+671 NINSFKATNRLLS

-690 YTLMDKYLFTGTLR
+690 YTLKDKYLFTGTLR

-712 ENNKFG
+712 ENNKYG
-718 YFPSGAFAWKVNEEP
+718 YFPSGAFAWKVKEES
-733 FMQDLETLSTLKFRA
+733 FMQDLEALSTFKFRA

-762 SISTFIPGPDAV
+762 SISTFVPGPDAV
-774 FNDQKV
+774 FDDQKV

-819 YFRKNTFDMLL
+819 YFVKNTYDMLL
-830 YLPIPTSTGYTRR
+830 YLPIPTSTGYTNR

-856 AAITSVNFDGEFS
+856 AAITSVNFDGEFT

-883 TSLGGVGQII
+883 TSLGGVDQII

-903 WIIKEGL
+903 WMIKEGL
-910 PMNSFYGYQID
+910 PMYSFYGYQVD

-934 DNVAPGD
+934 DNVVPGD
-941 LKFRDVNGDQTVN
+941 MKFRDINGDQTVN

-963 SFPDLTYSFA
+963 SFPDFTYSIA

-1008 FRRNKFAK
+1008 FRRNKFAE

-1023 PENPSTVYPSFV
+1023 PENPSNEYPSFV
-1035 NPTGQGQKEV
+1035 NPTAQGQKEV

-1059 TVTLNYNIPMQQSNT
+1059 TLTLNYTIPMQSST
-1074 FRSAQVYVT
+1074 FRNAQVYIT
-1083 GTNLWT
+1083 GTNLLT
-1089 ITNYDGVDP
+1089 ITDYDGVDP